1 MCGGSIYA
9 FLTVFFLAEIRA
21 YGELRKYRVI
31 ILLSENGATVVAISP

>member
-21 YGELRKYRVI
+21 DGELRK
-31 ILLSENGATVVAISP
+31 ISSDYCSF